1 MFGLLHNHTL
11 VFQDSRPVGGGVTS
25 FSFVPDKPFEWRA
38 GQHGVLCVGG
48 MMRKPFSLA
57 SAPEEGRVVI
67 GTSVRS
73 GSSFKQ
79 RLAALRP
86 GDKVGFRGPVNQTFT
101 LDGAAP
107 RVVLLAQGVGIT
119 PLRAM
124 LAHGAVAGLS
134 LESSLIHVAHD
145 GHAYRDET
153 QQWATSA
160 EYPQHAADFQAAATV
175 AAKDHP
181 RRHVLHRRRPTVR
194 LLDRVPVARIR
205 CGRRGYPY
213 RQVPGIQASSAGNAG
228 RRTGRHRGPRQ
239 LT

>member
-11 VFQDSRPVGGGVTS
+11 VFQDSRPAGGGVTS
-25 FSFVPDKPFEWRA
+25 FSFVPDKPFDWRA
-38 GQHGVLCVGG
+38 GQHGVLSVGA
-48 MMRKPFSLA
+48 MARKAFSVA

-67 GTSVRS
+67 GTSVQS

-86 GDKVGFRGPVNQTFT
+86 GDKVGFRGPVNQTFN

-124 LAHGAVAGLS
+124 LAHAAMVGLN

-153 QQWATSA
+153 QQWATRA
-160 EYPQHAADFQAAATV
+160 EYPQRAADFQAAARV
-175 AAKDHP
+175 AAKTTPDATFFIAGAP
-181 RRHVLHRRRPTVR
+181 QFVSSTASLLHESGVAGPAVRTDKYLGYKPTPGVAPAGVAAPVR
-194 LLDRVPVARIR
+194 
-205 CGRRGYPY
+205 
-213 RQVPGIQASSAGNAG
+213 
-228 RRTGRHRGPRQ
+228 
-239 LT
+239 